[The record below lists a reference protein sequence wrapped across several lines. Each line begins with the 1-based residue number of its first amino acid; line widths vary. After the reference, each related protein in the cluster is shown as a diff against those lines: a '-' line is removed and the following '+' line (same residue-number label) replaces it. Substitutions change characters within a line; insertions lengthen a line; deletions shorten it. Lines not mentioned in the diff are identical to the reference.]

1 MTTYHGNSGKIK
13 IASNTVAEVKSFTVA
28 EGVAT
33 VGDNA
38 QGDTS
43 DTHLVGRKNWNAQ
56 IEANHYKGDTNGQA
70 LLVIGASVSVKLYA
84 VGDGTGMEELTGTAT
99 VTGRTVVSDQEAVV
113 SLSLTLLG
121 NGTLTHGVVS

>member
-13 IASNTVAEVKSFTVA
+13 IGANTVAEVKNFTVT
-28 EGVAT
+28 EGVGT

-43 DTHLVGRKNWNAQ
+43 DTHLVGRTNWNAQ
-56 IEANHYKGDTNGQA
+56 IEANHYKGDTSGQA
-70 LLVIGASVSVKLYA
+70 LLIIGASVAVKLYA
-84 VGDGTGMEELTGTAT
+84 VGDGTGAEELTGTAT
-99 VTGRTVVSDQEAVV
+99 VTGRTVVSDQESVV

-121 NGTLTHGVVS
+121 NGTLTHAVVP